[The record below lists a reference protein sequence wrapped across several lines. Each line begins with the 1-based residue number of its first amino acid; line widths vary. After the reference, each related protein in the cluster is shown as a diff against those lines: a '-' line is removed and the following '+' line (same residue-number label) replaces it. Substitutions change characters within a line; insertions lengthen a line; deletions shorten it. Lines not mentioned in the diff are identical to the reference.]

1 MAGGDVNAPA
11 VPAVHLSSWETAMN
25 DRQSTTHR
33 IDYEEV
39 EREINRE
46 IRRQAEKM
54 SPKLRELWLQPTVTE
69 WPGGERPARY
79 RKDRRQIGF

>member
-1 MAGGDVNAPA
+1 
-11 VPAVHLSSWETAMN
+11 MN

-46 IRRQAEKM
+46 IRRQAEEM
-54 SPKLRELWLQPTVTE
+54 SPELRELWLQPTVTK
-69 WPGGERPARY
+69 WPDGKRPPRY
-79 RKDRRQIGF
+79 RKDRRQVGF